1 MLFFSINFY
10 FFVLYIGT
18 IFYRSHQKISN
29 NEILIFISKLIGLD
43 QEVITSNNFLIL
55 LFVIIVIFSNL
66 IFIFSN
72 LIKFNFS
79 YDLLTNLRSKLY
91 NYYLRKNFEQFIKK
105 KITQNILRL
114 Y

>member
-1 MLFFSINFY
+1 MVQSFTDPI
-10 FFVLYIGT
+10 
-18 IFYRSHQKISN
+18 KISN

-105 KITQNILRL
+105 NNAEYLTVILSDCERFAMQIVGNF
-114 Y
+114 